1 MVLVFYY
8 NDFDVDNC
16 NVPDMEFVVDLP
28 LTERAFPLV
37 DLNR

>member
-16 NVPDMEFVVDLP
+16 NVLDKEFVVDFP
-28 LTERAFPLV
+28 LIERALPSV
-37 DLNR
+37 DLNQ